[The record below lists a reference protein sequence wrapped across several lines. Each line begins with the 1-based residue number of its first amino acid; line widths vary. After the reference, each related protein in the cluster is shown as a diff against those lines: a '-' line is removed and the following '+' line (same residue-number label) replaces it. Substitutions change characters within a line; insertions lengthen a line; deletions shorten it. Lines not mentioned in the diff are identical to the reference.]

1 MKHAIVFGG
10 TGAVGAAVLRALAAR
25 GATAT
30 FTYFRGA
37 DRAAA
42 LSRELGFRAVQL
54 DLTDAAALRAFVARL
69 GADEP
74 APAAA
79 IHCAGALDPTP
90 GLDLSDEAWD
100 RAYASN
106 ARAAFLVARDVGAL
120 MARGGGG
127 EIVLVG
133 GLDRAQSLP
142 IPVAF
147 AASQGMIAATAMA
160 LAKELG
166 PRQVRVNMVA
176 LGLLDAGL
184 SAQLG
189 ADLRDEYLAFSA
201 LRRLGTPDE
210 AARAIVWLALHNTYV
225 SGKVVPVN
233 GGI

>member
-1 MKHAIVFGG
+1 MKHAVVFGG
-10 TGAVGAAVLRALAAR
+10 TGAVGAAVLRALASR
-25 GATAT
+25 GASAT
-30 FTYFRGA
+30 FTYCRSE
-37 DRAAA
+37 DRAAE
-42 LSRELGFRAVQL
+42 LSRELGFRAVRL
-54 DLTDAAALRAFVARL
+54 DLTDAAALRELVGRM

-74 APAAA
+74 VPAAA
-79 IHCAGALDPTP
+79 IHCAGSLDATP
-90 GLDLSDEAWD
+90 GLELSDEAWD

-106 ARAAFLVARDVGAL
+106 ARAAFLVARDVGAV

-133 GLDRAQSLP
+133 GPDRAQSLP

-160 LAKELG
+160 FAKELG
-166 PRQVRVNMVA
+166 PRRVRVNMVA

-184 SAQLG
+184 STRLDEG
-189 ADLRDEYLAFSA
+189 LRREYLAFSA

-210 AARAIVWLALHNTYV
+210 AAAAIAWLALHNTYV
-225 SGKVVPVN
+225 SGKVIPVN

>member
-1 MKHAIVFGG
+1 MKHAVVFGG
-10 TGAVGAAVLRALAAR
+10 TGAVGAAVLRALASR
-25 GATAT
+25 GASAT
-30 FTYFRGA
+30 FTFFRGE

-42 LSRELGFRAVQL
+42 LSRELGFRAVRL

-74 APAAA
+74 APGAA
-79 IHCAGALDPTP
+79 IHCAGTLDPTP
-90 GLDLSDEAWD
+90 ALDLSDEAWD
-100 RAYASN
+100 RAYAVN

-184 SAQLG
+184 STRLDAELR
-189 ADLRDEYLAFSA
+189 ADFLAFSA

-210 AARAIVWLALHNTYV
+210 AARAIAWLALHNTYV
-225 SGKVVPVN
+225 SGKVIPIN